1 MGHSL
6 QYSLSCSWH
15 FFRGTVNFDTQA
27 LCGQPHFSGK
37 GLWRLL
43 SAMTCFPVEVAVF
56 TIMVITIQVLLS
68 KARLGYLDQE
78 LQSDRAQVEVES
90 NTPDASWLNE
100 ALERF
105 RRTCWGYRRYDLL
118 VSLVL
123 KFVLL
128 MMDEML
134 RCRLAQV
141 LRYIHCR
148 YYVNISWIWV

>member
-1 MGHSL
+1 
-6 QYSLSCSWH
+6 
-15 FFRGTVNFDTQA
+15 
-27 LCGQPHFSGK
+27 
-37 GLWRLL
+37 
-43 SAMTCFPVEVAVF
+43 MTCFPVEVAVF

-141 LRYIHCR
+141 LRYIYYR
-148 YYVNISWIWV
+148 YYVNIL